1 VTARL
6 EYVTALLHYAA
17 QITAALPVMEQTS
30 RAAPVTLPPAP
41 APQPAVKHQVP
52 RHLPKYHVILEAPE
66 LVVLVY
72 GEERNVIGQLVLTGG
87 DLLLFNTSRWIDGHA
102 KSRDLLDT
110 INITWTGCHLAYQ
123 PLLLDTGTHH
133 LLANLAVVAAV
144 ERVYSRHVLATPHL
158 AVCHVVQR
166 NNCHS

>member
-1 VTARL
+1 V
-6 EYVTALLHYAA
+6 
-17 QITAALPVMEQTS
+17 
-30 RAAPVTLPPAP
+30 
-41 APQPAVKHQVP
+41 
-52 RHLPKYHVILEAPE
+52 PKYHVILEAPE
-66 LVVLVY
+66 LVVLVH
-72 GEERNVIGQLVLTGG
+72 GEERHVIGQVVLTGG

-123 PLLLDTGTHH
+123 PLLLDSGTHH